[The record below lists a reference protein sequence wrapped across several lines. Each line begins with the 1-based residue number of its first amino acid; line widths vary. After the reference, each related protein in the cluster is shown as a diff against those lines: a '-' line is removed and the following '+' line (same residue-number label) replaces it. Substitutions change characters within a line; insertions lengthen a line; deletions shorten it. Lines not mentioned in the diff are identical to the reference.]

1 MASLLSMTRRDMQVR
16 LAATRDRRA
25 IAECDPGV
33 ADNLHRRELIDA
45 AIAAR
50 HCWVVERAGGVA
62 GYGVLT
68 TNFFARDFV
77 ELVFVAE
84 AERRKG
90 VGDAILET
98 IERARRAD
106 RLFTSTNESN
116 AAMRALL
123 ARRGYTPSGTILN
136 LDPGD
141 PELVF
146 VKFLRG

>member
-1 MASLLSMTRRDMQVR
+1 MLRRDIAVR

-25 IAECDPGV
+25 IASCDPRV
-33 ADNLHRRELIDA
+33 AADLRRRELIDA

-50 HCWVVERAGGVA
+50 HCWVVEKAGGIA
-62 GYGVLT
+62 GYAVLT
-68 TNFFARDFV
+68 ANFFGRDFL
-77 ELVFVAE
+77 ELLFVAPE
-84 AERRKG
+84 ERRSG
-90 VGDAILET
+90 IGDAILDT
-98 IERARRAD
+98 VERARRGD

-123 ARRGYTPSGTILN
+123 AKRFYEPSGTILN

-146 VKFLRG
+146 VKFLR